1 MLDGANKKEGK
12 VLNKADVG
20 TLNPGINAPVDAIA
34 VGGIVP
40 GENTYDGNVLKS
52 AAVGTLTS
60 PEAFATRVPP

>member
-12 VLNKADVG
+12 VLKRADVG
-20 TLNPGINAPVDAIA
+20 TLNPGIRAPVDAIA

-60 PEAFATRVPP
+60 PEAFATSVPP